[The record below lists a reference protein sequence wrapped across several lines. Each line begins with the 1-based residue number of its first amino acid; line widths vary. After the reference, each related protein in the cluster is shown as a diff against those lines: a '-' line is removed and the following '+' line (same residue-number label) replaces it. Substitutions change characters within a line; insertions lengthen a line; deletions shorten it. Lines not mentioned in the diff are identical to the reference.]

1 VPITI
6 TSGTLVLTGNNT
18 SSAPITISSHVFTIE
33 TTGDAVLSGAIT
45 GSGALFKK
53 GTSSLTLGSSHTRVG
68 ETHINDGTLRLT
80 APALSTSHALLL
92 ETDSTM
98 ELDFTGTQT
107 VDQLIFGG
115 VSQLTGT
122 YGSLTSTATYKLA
135 QITGSGLLEVTT
147 TNFSFNEWAT
157 HKNLTVSNNSEGDDP
172 DHDGISNVLEF
183 VLGGNPLS
191 TSTTILPTASVSGN
205 DFIYTFKRTDFSESD
220 RILYV
225 QFSTDLNDWSESHN
239 VSSNSSVS
247 GSATITVAENGNADD
262 TITVTRPK
270 GTATQLF
277 ARIFIEED

>member
-1 VPITI
+1 
-6 TSGTLVLTGNNT
+6 
-18 SSAPITISSHVFTIE
+18 
-33 TTGDAVLSGAIT
+33 
-45 GSGALFKK
+45 
-53 GTSSLTLGSSHTRVG
+53 
-68 ETHINDGTLRLT
+68 
-80 APALSTSHALLL
+80 
-92 ETDSTM
+92 M

-205 DFIYTFKRTDFSESD
+205 DFIYTFKRTE
-220 RILYV
+220 
-225 QFSTDLNDWSESHN
+225 FSTDLNDWSESHN